1 MLVVL
6 VDLTKLCNAPNSF
19 NFTFPRS
26 EDFSFENR
34 FLSTMFRDKKRL
46 ISDVDTYS
54 FCIDII
60 FGRSLGDIRLYVPL
74 TFLSSCCHE
83 ARILKGIVASPR
95 LIEPLIGL
103 FCVLAEG
110 SSQLHWKSQWLS
122 YCDHQYR
129 VGIFQII
136 AYK

>member
-1 MLVVL
+1 MPQTHSISLFRGVRILVL
-6 VDLTKLCNAPNSF
+6 KIA
-19 NFTFPRS
+19 
-26 EDFSFENR
+26 FSVRCLEI
-34 FLSTMFRDKKRL
+34 KKRL

-122 YCDHQYR
+122 YCDHRYR
-129 VGIFQII
+129 AGIFQII
-136 AYK
+136 VLK